1 MIIARIPSNMNSLE
15 ISVRAE
21 YTPNPNSLKFISS
34 ESLINYPKSFSYLNL
49 AEAEQANN
57 QLAVKL
63 FGIEGIIKVFVMSN
77 FVTVDKEEHINWKD
91 LHLEIKDI
99 IKTSIDEIRA
109 WAEQNKP
116 EESELPLS
124 SVDGDARA
132 QIESVLDKIRPALVA
147 DGGNIEFVDLI
158 DKDVRLRM
166 VGACG
171 TCPSAMMTMKMG
183 VERALLAELPDLV
196 ETVTQVF

>member
-1 MIIARIPSNMNSLE
+1 MNSLE

-34 ESLINYPKSFSYLNL
+34 ETLYPYAKSLSYLRL
-49 AEAEQANN
+49 AEADGAGNK
-57 QLAVKL
+57 LASRL
-63 FGIEGIIKVFVMSN
+63 FSIEGITKVFIMSN
-77 FVTVDKEEHINWKD
+77 FITVDKEEHINWKD
-91 LHLEIKDI
+91 VHLEIKDI
-99 IKTSIDEIRA
+99 IKTSINDMKL
-109 WAEQNKP
+109 WAEANRP
-116 EESELPLS
+116 AESELTQS
-124 SVDGDARA
+124 STNSDARSR
-132 QIESVLDKIRPALVA
+132 IEIVLDKIRPALVA

-171 TCPSAMMTMKMG
+171 TCPSALMTMKMG
-183 VERALLAELPDLV
+183 VERALLAEIPDLV

>member
-1 MIIARIPSNMNSLE
+1 MNSLE

-34 ESLINYPKSFSYLNL
+34 ESLIDYPKSFSYLNI
-49 AEAEQANN
+49 AEAEQASN
-57 QLAVKL
+57 QLAIKL
-63 FGIEGIIKVFVMSN
+63 FGIEGIIKVFIMNN

-91 LHLEIKDI
+91 FHLEIKEI
-99 IKTSIDEIRA
+99 IKTSIVEIRD
-109 WAEQNKP
+109 WAEANKP
-116 EESELPLS
+116 DESEIDTS
-124 SVDGDARA
+124 SVDGDARSK
-132 QIESVLDKIRPALVA
+132 IEAVLDKIRPALVA

-158 DKDVRLRM
+158 DKDARLRM

-183 VERALLAELPDLV
+183 VERALLAEVPDLV

>member
-1 MIIARIPSNMNSLE
+1 MNSLE

-34 ESLINYPKSFSYLNL
+34 ESLIDYPKSFSYLNI
-49 AEAEQANN
+49 AEAEQASN
-57 QLAVKL
+57 QLAIKL
-63 FGIEGIIKVFVMSN
+63 FGIEGIIKVFIMNN

-91 LHLEIKDI
+91 VHLEIKEI
-99 IKTSIDEIRA
+99 IKTSIVEIRD
-109 WAEQNKP
+109 WAEANKP
-116 EESELPLS
+116 DESEIDTS
-124 SVDGDARA
+124 SVDGDARSK
-132 QIESVLDKIRPALVA
+132 IEAVLDKIRPALVA

-158 DKDVRLRM
+158 DKDARLRM

-183 VERALLAELPDLV
+183 VERALLAEVPDLV